1 MSIAEHMVIYSR
13 PMHAWV
19 RGAVVKGKFVP
30 TAFDSNTHQH
40 SHGQEFDD
48 AVSKAALSY
57 DKLATA
63 FPTGGITSEQG
74 EGGGACSACLS
85 DIENATLVRYALL
98 QVNRG
103 HWCFVGVVALL
114 LWPAV
119 HCTIETG
126 SGLCELLRSLLSIN
140 HVVLQSCSITC
151 CQ

>member
-19 RGAVVKGKFVP
+19 RGAVVKGNFVP

-40 SHGQEFDD
+40 SHAQEFDD

-74 EGGGACSACLS
+74 GGG
-85 DIENATLVRYALL
+85 
-98 QVNRG
+98 
-103 HWCFVGVVALL
+103 VALAL
-114 LWPAV
+114 SVFQTLKMAHSSDTPCSRLIV
-119 HCTIETG
+119 DTG
-126 SGLCELLRSLLSIN
+126 AL
-140 HVVLQSCSITC
+140 
-151 CQ
+151 